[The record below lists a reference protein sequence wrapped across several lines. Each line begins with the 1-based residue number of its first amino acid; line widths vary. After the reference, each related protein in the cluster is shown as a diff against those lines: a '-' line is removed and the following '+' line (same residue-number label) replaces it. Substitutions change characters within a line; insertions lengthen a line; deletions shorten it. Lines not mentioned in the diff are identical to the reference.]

1 VPDPEAFGSSGILRG
16 RLYDHGD
23 EIVYALAGEID
34 LSVADDLAVRIAE
47 LLRLG
52 PRTVVLDLARLT
64 FLDSSGCRALV
75 MGAREAAGRGRRL
88 VLRNV
93 GGSPRRVLE
102 MTGIGEAL
110 DVEDEPG
117 LS

>member
-1 VPDPEAFGSSGILRG
+1 LPDPEAFGSSGILRG
-16 RLYDHGD
+16 SLSDHGD
-23 EIVYALAGEID
+23 EIVYSLAGEID
-34 LSVADDLAVRIAE
+34 LSVADELAARIAE

-52 PRTVVLDLARLT
+52 PRTLVLDLGRLT
-64 FLDSSGCRALV
+64 FLDSSGCRALLT
-75 MGAREAAGRGRRL
+75 ASREATGRGRRL